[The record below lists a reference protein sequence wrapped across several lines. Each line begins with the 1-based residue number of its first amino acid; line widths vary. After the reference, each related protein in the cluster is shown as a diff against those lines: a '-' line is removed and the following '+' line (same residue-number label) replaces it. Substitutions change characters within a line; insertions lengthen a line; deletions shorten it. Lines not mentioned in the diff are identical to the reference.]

1 MGSFWRWK
9 PGAAPHLPGLLQGQA
24 ACSPGFWELR
34 CAGVSG
40 VRRVS
45 APSASPGLEGVGQGA
60 LTQIPGTGSGFHCSP
75 HNPVSLEGA
84 MGQDRGTYSLLPI
97 IRDVTSTSAQTN
109 MLMACYVHQGN
120 SVGILGR
127 VMGLQSLGVEGA
139 IQPWEWENTRSKGD
153 LEQASYLLCS
163 C

>member
-1 MGSFWRWK
+1 
-9 PGAAPHLPGLLQGQA
+9 
-24 ACSPGFWELR
+24 
-34 CAGVSG
+34 
-40 VRRVS
+40 
-45 APSASPGLEGVGQGA
+45 
-60 LTQIPGTGSGFHCSP
+60 
-75 HNPVSLEGA
+75 